1 MTNSATFWAVLG
13 VVLFPVLLVVG
24 LFCTLMPAI
33 NFVLA
38 PAWTLVAVGYVG
50 AFSNEIERCR
60 RLARP
65 ATEDSPWRRHRDLV
79 AAHP

>member
-13 VVLFPVLLVVG
+13 VVLSPVLLVVG